1 MKTPLVVVIDDDIAN
16 AWGLSLVLQDRGY
29 RTVIGTGIEPV
40 AEQIDAQGLVPVAA
54 VCDFHLEE
62 GTNGVDAGR
71 ALRERYGA
79 PISVVIVTG
88 SVGDTALSCAA
99 VYDFPVL
106 KKPVDPD
113 TLQAYLPAA

>member
-1 MKTPLVVVIDDDIAN
+1 MMRPLVVVIDDDLAN

-29 RTVIGTGIEPV
+29 RTVIGSGLEPV

-54 VCDFHLEE
+54 VCDFHLAD
-62 GTNGVDAGR
+62 GANGVDAGR

-79 PISVVIVTG
+79 PIPVVIVTG
-88 SVGDTALSCAA
+88 SIGNTARSCAA
-99 VYDFPVL
+99 VHDFPVL
-106 KKPVDPD
+106 KKPVDPE